1 VWRLGP
7 RITRRSRVQL
17 VTHPQVWS
25 ELTPSLVFAKV
36 LSTKSMEIDAYK
48 GKYMKKSRSRRVIGA
63 AVALLPLSLAATALS
78 SPSGAS
84 TTSVSVVGYSVV
96 GPAFSALE
104 TAFKATS
111 AGQGVTFTNSFGA
124 STTQAE
130 DVVAGQP
137 ADVTVFSDVP
147 DMNLLVAAG
156 LVSKSWASYPAASAE
171 KGFVTDSVVSLIVR
185 PGNPLNIT
193 GWNNLTKSGL
203 QIVTPDPISSGSARW
218 NLLAAYESQ
227 IQQKK
232 SATYAKNFVNSLV
245 ANVVSEPSSG
255 SKALTTFLSGTGNV
269 LLDYEAD
276 AMAAQAAGEKIQ
288 IVNPAQN
295 TLIQNPAALTTSG
308 LTNPAAVSF
317 FDYMFSQAGQSIWVH
332 EGFRATLSAV
342 ASEKKTIFY
351 QPARLAT
358 VASLGGWGKVTA
370 KFFSSTGIVTLI
382 ENAHGYTS

>member
-1 VWRLGP
+1 
-7 RITRRSRVQL
+7 
-17 VTHPQVWS
+17 
-25 ELTPSLVFAKV
+25 
-36 LSTKSMEIDAYK
+36 MEIDAYK
-48 GKYMKKSRSRRVIGA
+48 GKYMKKSRSTRVIGV
-63 AVALLPLSLAATALS
+63 AVALLPLSLMATALS
-78 SPSGAS
+78 SPSGAAS
-84 TTSVSVVGYSVV
+84 TSSVSVVGYSVV
-96 GPAFSALE
+96 GPAFTALE
-104 TAFKATS
+104 TAFKATP

-147 DMNLLVAAG
+147 DLNLLVAAG
-156 LVSKSWASYPAASAE
+156 LVSKSWASYPAAAAE
-171 KGFVTDSVVSLIVR
+171 NGFVTDSVVSLIVR
-185 PGNPLNIT
+185 PGNPLGIT
-193 GWNNLTKSGL
+193 GWNNLTKSGV
-203 QIVTPDPISSGSARW
+203 QVVTPDPISSGSARW

-232 SATYAKNFVNSLV
+232 TPTQAKNFVNSLI

-276 AMAAQAAGEKIQ
+276 AMGAQAAGDKLQ

-308 LTNPAAVSF
+308 VSNPAAVSF
-317 FDYMFSQAGQSIWVH
+317 FDYMFSQAGQTIWVH
-332 EGFRATLSAV
+332 EGFRATLKAV
-342 ASEKKTIFY
+342 AAEKKTIFY
-351 QPARLAT
+351 QPTRLAT

-370 KFFSSTGIVTLI
+370 KFFSTSGIVTLI
-382 ENAHGYTS
+382 ENAHGFTS